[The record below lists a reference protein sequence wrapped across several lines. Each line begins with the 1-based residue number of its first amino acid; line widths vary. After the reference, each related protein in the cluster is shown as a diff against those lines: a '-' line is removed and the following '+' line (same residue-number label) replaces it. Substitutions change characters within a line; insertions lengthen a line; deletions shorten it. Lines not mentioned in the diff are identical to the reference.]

1 MLTNYKFTHD
11 RVLIKLKEEV
21 PNPNEIY
28 IPLTFLD
35 QTDGGKIISR
45 GSDNKYL
52 AKGVIVN
59 ASSTALDI
67 LSKDNISLNDEV
79 LLIAASL
86 QPQYIFYP
94 NRDVL
99 TPKHE
104 GYVLVPSS
112 FIEAK
117 IENQTNEF

>member
-1 MLTNYKFTHD
+1 
-11 RVLIKLKEEV
+11 VLIKLKEEV

-35 QTDGGKIISR
+35 QTDGGKVIARS
-45 GSDNKYL
+45 SDNKYL
-52 AKGVIVN
+52 AKGVITN
-59 ASSTALDI
+59 ASLAALET
-67 LSKDNISLNDEV
+67 LSKDDIHLNDEV
-79 LLIAASL
+79 LLISAAL

-104 GYVLVPSS
+104 GYVLIPSS

-117 IENQTNEF
+117 IENQPNEF